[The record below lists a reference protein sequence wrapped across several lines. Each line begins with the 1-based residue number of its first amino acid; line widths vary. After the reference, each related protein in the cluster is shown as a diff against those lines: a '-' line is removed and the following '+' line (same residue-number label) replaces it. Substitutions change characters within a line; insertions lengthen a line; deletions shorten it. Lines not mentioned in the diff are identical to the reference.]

1 MSNNIETIDMKTQN
15 KLSFSENGPY
25 NNKHGFPPIFFLYNT
40 TLGENFFERQISFFS
55 YRYRTFSVSISNDTC
70 GDTTCSHTENDLKHH
85 GNRIIALADSMNI
98 RKFIICCVSE
108 SSNIALSTGAIH
120 HDRVCG
126 IILIGASFLDKKKI
140 NIENPQP
147 IKTITQPVLLLYGE
161 HENGSITCP
170 SEKINSKIKHSRV
183 VMIPDGGKPVNRKQY
198 SFTNNVIQYWLSDYF
213 C

>member
-1 MSNNIETIDMKTQN
+1 MRSQN

-40 TLGENFFERQISFFS
+40 TLGEDFFERQISFFS

-70 GDTTCSHTENDLKHH
+70 DDTACSHTENDLKHH
-85 GNRIIALADSMNI
+85 SNKIIALADSMNI
-98 RKFIICCVSE
+98 KKFIICSVSE
-108 SSNIALSTGAIH
+108 SSNIALNTGAIY

-126 IILIGASFLDKKKI
+126 IILIGASFLDKKKRDMV
-140 NIENPQP
+140 NPQP
-147 IKTITQPVLLLYGE
+147 IKTITQPLLLLYGE

-170 SEKINSKIKHSRV
+170 SEKINPKIKHSRV
-183 VMIPDGGKPVNRKQY
+183 VMIPDGDNPVNREKF
-198 SFTNNVIQYWLSDYF
+198 SFTNNVIQYWLNDYF